1 LEVPEMNQAVE
12 AYRATVVRPEFK
24 ELERLRSL
32 ARHNEA
38 SALEHARQQERARWE
53 GIVAVKDAEI
63 AARNAVLA
71 DKEAEKA
78 ALLARIAELE
88 RRLGES
94 K

>member
-53 GIVAVKDAEI
+53 SVV
-63 AARNAVLA
+63 A
-71 DKEAEKA
+71 DKEAENTT
-78 ALLARIAELE
+78 LRARIAELE
-88 RRLGES
+88 AQLDGN